1 VARILVDTSAV
12 FALLDR
18 SDRHHPAARQI
29 LLKLKKEQH
38 EVFLTNFL
46 VAECYSLLLVK
57 LGPALAREWLA
68 GLRWPVERVTET
80 DELRAREIVLTY
92 HDKNFSY
99 TDGTSFVV
107 MERLGIS
114 TVFTFDRHFEQ
125 YGFLPIR
132 ADST

>member
-1 VARILVDTSAV
+1 MARILVDTSAV

-57 LGPALAREWLA
+57 LGRALAREWLA
-68 GLRWPVERVTET
+68 GLRWPIERVSES
-80 DELRAREIVLTY
+80 DESQAREIVLSY
-92 HDKNFSY
+92 QDKDFSY
-99 TDGTSFVV
+99 TDATSFAI

-114 TVFTFDRHFEQ
+114 TVFAFDRHFEQ
-125 YGFLPIR
+125 YGFPPIR
-132 ADST
+132 VDGT